1 MQKRFNM
8 GQGHLQ
14 DHPDAPS
21 VVMPHSPAETP
32 VPFQPMLRP
41 AISSPCHRVWSYPQQ
56 LVLGSLTSKMYTIIL
71 QGPLV
76 FLVSP
81 ADSLYNLYASKR
93 KEKHEYLPSE
103 QKDQSSAFSPHG
115 EVCDAGEGLSSG
127 ESFSHTGR
135 TGMASLQC
143 GSAGAVSELIA
154 AQSNCHTLRR
164 YRVSPLCGLACVFSA
179 LNSM

>member
-14 DHPDAPS
+14 DHPDDPS

-56 LVLGSLTSKMYTIIL
+56 LLLGSLTSKMYTIIL

-103 QKDQSSAFSPHG
+103 QKDQSSAFIPHG
-115 EVCDAGEGLSSG
+115 EV
-127 ESFSHTGR
+127 
-135 TGMASLQC
+135 
-143 GSAGAVSELIA
+143 
-154 AQSNCHTLRR
+154 
-164 YRVSPLCGLACVFSA
+164 
-179 LNSM
+179 